1 MNPQTITLL
10 IKLDNKVSFVI
21 LDTFDL
27 MRRPA
32 KRYDLADSCNV
43 GFLVRGSTVIS

>member
-1 MNPQTITLL
+1 MNPQTTNLL
-10 IKLDNKVSFVI
+10 IKLDIKVSFV
-21 LDTFDL
+21 LDTSDL

-43 GFLVRGSTVIS
+43 GFLVRGRTV